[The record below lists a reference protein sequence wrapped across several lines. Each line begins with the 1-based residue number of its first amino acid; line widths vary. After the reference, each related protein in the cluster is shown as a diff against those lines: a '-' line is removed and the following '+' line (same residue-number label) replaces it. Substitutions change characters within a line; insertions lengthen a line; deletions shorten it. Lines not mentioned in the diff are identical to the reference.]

1 MALDWKDPRHSDE
14 LIVQMVSQTNP
25 GTVIGE
31 LGGIDRTE
39 SSLSAMYY
47 SDTRVSGTLVFIGD
61 GWVRGSFLRLIHR
74 IPEWG
79 WSRTLGTFA
88 VSNDDAVREDGVWK
102 TRLELRSMLH
112 TLSED
117 YAEKPWT
124 LAKGASP
131 LAAMQQVL
139 RAAKRPYVS
148 SGALSGRITS
158 ALVMESGKS
167 QLSRLFA
174 LSEASGNRIDV
185 DGNGNVTIR
194 KYVAPSQRT
203 STWELDLEDPRGLV
217 VDGLTRSTDWMSIPS
232 RVIVIHKDGEKEV
245 SGHADSTGAT
255 SAASRGYRISQVRQL
270 DEMSPATAQ
279 RAQQLARKYL
289 AEESVELVE
298 WEMETPYLPIW
309 EGDIVDLIVHD
320 GPQRYRGRR
329 KCLVKSLDL
338 DLGDM
343 SMRLRLKETASGD
356 KGEDELDD

>member
-1 MALDWKDPRHSDE
+1 MVLDWRDPRHSDE

-31 LGGIDRTE
+31 LDGIDRTE

-88 VSNDDAVREDGVWK
+88 VSKDDAVRKDGTWR
-102 TRLELRSMLH
+102 TTLELRSMLH
-112 TLSED
+112 TLAED
-117 YAEKPWT
+117 HAEKPWT

-139 RAAKRPYVS
+139 RAAGRPYVS
-148 SGALSGRITS
+148 SGALGGRITS
-158 ALVMESGKS
+158 ALVMESGES

-185 DGNGNVTIR
+185 DGDGDITIG
-194 KYVAPSQRT
+194 KYVPPSQRA

-217 VDGLTRSTDWMSIPS
+217 VDGLTRSTDWLSIPS
-232 RVIVIHKDGEKEV
+232 RVIVIHKDGEREV

-255 SAASRGYRISQVRQL
+255 SAASRGSGACSRARTSCPRSCGTWWS
-270 DEMSPATAQ
+270 SPST
-279 RAQQLARKYL
+279 
-289 AEESVELVE
+289 SSS
-298 WEMETPYLPIW
+298 TSCI
-309 EGDIVDLIVHD
+309 
-320 GPQRYRGRR
+320 
-329 KCLVKSLDL
+329 
-338 DLGDM
+338 
-343 SMRLRLKETASGD
+343 
-356 KGEDELDD
+356 